1 MKKKI
6 CLAVLAIL
14 PLLFMSF
21 FTASKT
27 FADTSSEQIKK
38 IQDAGVLKV
47 GVKQDVPNFG
57 YYSAD
62 SGKYE
67 GMEVDLAKKIAKKL
81 GVKVAYTAVTAQTR
95 EALLDNGQIDILIA
109 TYTITDERKA
119 SFAIS
124 NPYYYDEVGFLVNKA
139 KKLQNYFRPRW

>member
-6 CLAVLAIL
+6 LLAVMACLS
-14 PLLFMSF
+14 LLLIS
-21 FTASKT
+21 TKT
-27 FADTSSEQIKK
+27 TLADTTSEQIKK
-38 IQDAGVLKV
+38 IQDSGVLKV

-57 YYSAD
+57 YYSAE

-95 EALLDNGQIDILIA
+95 EALIDNGQIDLLIG
-109 TYTITDERKA
+109 TYTITDEQ
-119 SFAIS
+119 SILYIS
-124 NPYYYDEVGFLVNKA
+124 NPYYYDEVFWSQNQR
-139 KKLQNYFRPRW
+139 LQ

>member
-38 IQDAGVLKV
+38 SKMLAFLKLVSSKTFQTLAIIQLIVVNMK
-47 GVKQDVPNFG
+47 
-57 YYSAD
+57 
-62 SGKYE
+62 E
-67 GMEVDLAKKIAKKL
+67 WKL
-81 GVKVAYTAVTAQTR
+81 
-95 EALLDNGQIDILIA
+95 I
-109 TYTITDERKA
+109 
-119 SFAIS
+119 
-124 NPYYYDEVGFLVNKA
+124 
-139 KKLQNYFRPRW
+139 

>member
-1 MKKKI
+1 
-6 CLAVLAIL
+6 
-14 PLLFMSF
+14 MSF

-67 GMEVDLAKKIAKKL
+67 GMEVDLAEKNR
-81 GVKVAYTAVTAQTR
+81 QETR
-95 EALLDNGQIDILIA
+95 CESCLHSR
-109 TYTITDERKA
+109 YC
-119 SFAIS
+119 S
-124 NPYYYDEVGFLVNKA
+124 NT
-139 KKLQNYFRPRW
+139 